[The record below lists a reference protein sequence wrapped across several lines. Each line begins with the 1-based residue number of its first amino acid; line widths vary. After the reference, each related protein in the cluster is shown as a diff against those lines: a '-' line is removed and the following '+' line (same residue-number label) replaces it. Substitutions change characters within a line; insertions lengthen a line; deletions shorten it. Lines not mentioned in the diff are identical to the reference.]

1 MLLLLA
7 GLLPFLLPLS
17 KFTDGLEHLLTDS
30 GWLPSV
36 DCCGPDSWASL
47 LGTSQ
52 ALLIETSFRG
62 LNTVSL
68 SWKSLIIVQVC
79 VCV

>member
-7 GLLPFLLPLS
+7 GLLQFLLSLS

-52 ALLIETSFRG
+52 ALLIEASFRG
-62 LNTVSL
+62 LSTVSL
-68 SWKSLIIVQVC
+68 SWKTLILD
-79 VCV
+79 